1 MEQLP
6 FGKREQNFA
15 RFFQKRQQVCV
26 VQGSE
31 HVAVNNKVA
40 GSNPAANVFKN
51 LKTT

>member
-1 MEQLP
+1 MFSEKDTAH
-6 FGKREQNFA
+6 GANK
-15 RFFQKRQQVCV
+15 VCV